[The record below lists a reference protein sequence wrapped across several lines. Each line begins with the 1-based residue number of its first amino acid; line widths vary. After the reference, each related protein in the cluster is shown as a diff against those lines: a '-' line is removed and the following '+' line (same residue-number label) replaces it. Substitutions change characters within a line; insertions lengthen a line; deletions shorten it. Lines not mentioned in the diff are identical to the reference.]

1 MRAIVFLLL
10 AGCAS
15 PEPHVYQDKGH
26 WMVIHENGLI
36 QHHPGCHCGE
46 DL

>member
-1 MRAIVFLLL
+1 MRALVFLLL
-10 AGCAS
+10 AGCS
-15 PEPHVYQDKGH
+15 TPEPYVYQENGH
-26 WMVIHENGLI
+26 WMLNENGVI